1 MTSVNAPTKI
11 NIDFKAVEPDED
23 AWSPAAKLTLP
34 QESLSQFA
42 KSQKFQDFLK
52 SDIPQITFN
61 GKMLKR
67 VQENGADQFVDEDLN
82 TYDAAL
88 TLLPAKPQPS
98 ANKT

>member
-52 SDIPQITFN
+52 SDIP
-61 GKMLKR
+61 
-67 VQENGADQFVDEDLN
+67 
-82 TYDAAL
+82 
-88 TLLPAKPQPS
+88 
-98 ANKT
+98 